1 MDKTKKNLLVTE
13 DNPLNKKILV
23 KILEK
28 NNCVCDVAIDGR
40 EALELAKNKAYD
52 LILMDC
58 EMPVMDGYEST
69 RKIREYETILNRH
82 TKIIALTG
90 YVLDGAKE
98 KCIDAG
104 MDGYLEKPLEYDDLI
119 KIVDDLKKDKDLI
132 GESNL
137 RTQSDDSLGKFV
149 AETGISIQE
158 SKVLF
163 DEFYILIVEN
173 IHLVYEY
180 LEDDNYIEVK
190 KIIHKIKGTS
200 KNMRKKDLASIFLNI
215 EELVEQEKKLEVIN
229 NLKYIENNILK
240 KKL

>member
-132 GESNL
+132 EESNL

-163 DEFYILIVEN
+163 DEFYILIVKN

-180 LEDDNYIEVK
+180 LEDDNYTEVK

-215 EELVEQEKKLEVIN
+215 EELVGQEKKLEVIN
-229 NLKYIENNILK
+229 NLKYIENNISK